1 MPEANKGKLQKM
13 TELKS
18 REIRLKTYPDGL
30 PTAETFEFCEVSVPD
45 PSDGE
50 FRVRN
55 IYMSVDPYMRGRM
68 RRGESYVAAFEV
80 GKPLDGG
87 SIGVVETSNNPDFPE
102 GTLVQTGMGWREYF
116 NSDGQGINKVRPIEG
131 ASLTSLMGAAGG
143 TGLTAYVG
151 LFRIAAMQDGE
162 TVFVSAAAGA
172 VGQIACQIAKIKG
185 CFVIGSAGSDE
196 KCRWLEDECGVD
208 ATINYKTCGD
218 ITKALAAVA
227 PKGIDVYFENVGGEH
242 LEAAINCMNVKGRIA
257 VCGMISQYN
266 AREASAGPSN
276 LISIIGKDITMRGYV
291 LGNHFDM
298 AGDFYKDISKW
309 ISEGKIKWSE
319 TVYDGIEKAP
329 EAFIGLFEGKNSG
342 KMLVRL
348 SDEPK

>member
-1 MPEANKGKLQKM
+1 M
-13 TELKS
+13 TEIKS
-18 REIRLKTYPDGL
+18 REIRLKAYPDGL
-30 PTAETFEFCEVSVPD
+30 PTAETFEFCEVIVPE
-45 PSDGE
+45 PKAGE

-68 RRGESYVAAFEV
+68 RQAKSYVAAFQV
-80 GKPLDGG
+80 GKALDGG
-87 SIGVVETSNNPDFPE
+87 AIGIVETSSNADFPE

-116 NSDGQGINKVRPIEG
+116 ISNGEGVNKTRPIEG

-151 LFRIAAMQDGE
+151 LFRIAALKDGE

-185 CFVIGSAGSDE
+185 CRVIGSAGSDE
-196 KCRWLEDECGVD
+196 KCKWLEDECGVD
-208 ATINYKTCGD
+208 ATINYKTCGNL
-218 ITKALAAVA
+218 TKALAAAA
-227 PKGIDVYFENVGGEH
+227 PGGIDVYFENVGGEH

-266 AREASAGPSN
+266 ASTPSSGPSN
-276 LISIIGKDITMRGYV
+276 LMSIIGKDITMRGYV
-291 LGNHFDM
+291 LGNHYDM

-309 ISEGKIKWSE
+309 IADGKIKWSE
-319 TVYDGIEKAP
+319 TIYEGIEQAP
-329 EAFIGLFEGKNSG
+329 EAFIGLFEGKNNG
-342 KMLVRL
+342 KMLVKL
-348 SDEPK
+348 SDE